1 MLYRKEGNGVSVI
14 CRDIN
19 EELLEVCRLLGIT
32 IFQVNGEV
40 KIYS

>member
-1 MLYRKEGNGVSVI
+1 VSVI

-32 IFQVNGEV
+32 VF
-40 KIYS
+40 K